1 MDKELL
7 FSIIK
12 LCEQNNA
19 QIRGIVCDMGNQ
31 RLLSQLNVYA
41 QKSYFFVNPVDK
53 KRQVYIFPD
62 VPHCLKNFRN
72 HTLDHN
78 LILKQSEQNIC
89 LSKEVF
95 EQLLISDDGDFRLCP
110 KLSETHIHVK
120 GNDRQR
126 VRPAT
131 QLFSDT
137 VSKALLFK
145 FGGTYAEQS
154 KIISIVDK
162 WFDVMNSRTK
172 YHWKSD
178 KCGLGKISKY
188 LYLRT
193 CLLTA

>member
-7 FSIIK
+7 FSIIGM
-12 LCEQNNA
+12 CEQNNA
-19 QIRGIVCDMGNQ
+19 KIRGIVCDMGNQ
-31 RLLSQLNVYA
+31 RLLSQSNVYA
-41 QKSYFFVNPVDK
+41 QKSYFFYNPVDENRK
-53 KRQVYIFPD
+53 VYIFPD
-62 VPHCLKNFRN
+62 IPHCLKNLRN

-78 LILKQSEQNIC
+78 LIIKKTENNIC
-89 LSKEVF
+89 LSKEIF
-95 EQLLISDDGDFRLCP
+95 EQLLISDNGDFRICP
-110 KLSETHIHVK
+110 ELSEMHINVK

-145 FGGTYAEQS
+145 FGDTYAEQS

-172 YHWKSD
+172 YHYKSD
-178 KCGLGKISKY
+178 KCGLGNISEY
-188 LYLRT
+188 IF
-193 CLLTA
+193 